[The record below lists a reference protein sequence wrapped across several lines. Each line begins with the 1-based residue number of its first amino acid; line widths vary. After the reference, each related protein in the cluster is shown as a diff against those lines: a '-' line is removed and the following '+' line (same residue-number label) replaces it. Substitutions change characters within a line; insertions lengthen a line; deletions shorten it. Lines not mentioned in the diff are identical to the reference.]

1 MTPEHLLRH
10 NDVNL
15 NGNFFLCQAAAR
27 QMSTQ
32 ASQAKPEDVKPDY
45 SIICISSPNVY
56 AGSGQRMPVYSTK
69 SGLRSLMQTCAI
81 SLGGFGIRCNNVSP
95 GTIQVQGSSD
105 GNTVSF
111 DAMDNKR
118 MFERSIPLKRLGQP
132 EDVVGPVVFLASNMA
147 KYITGTEITVDGGA
161 FINNMV

>member
-1 MTPEHLLRH
+1 MTPEILLRH

-32 ASQAKPEDVKPDY
+32 ASQAKSEDPKPDY
-45 SIICISSPNVY
+45 SIICISSPNVFV
-56 AGSGQRMPVYSTK
+56 GSGQRTPLYSTK

-95 GTIQVQGSSD
+95 GTIQVNS
-105 GNTVSF
+105 GNEQNSVSF
-111 DAMDNKR
+111 DEMDNKR
-118 MFERSIPLKRLGQP
+118 MFERSIPLKRIGQP
-132 EDVVGPVVFLASNMA
+132 EDVVGPVVFLASGMA

-161 FINNMV
+161 FINSIV